1 MRFSQINP
9 AIRFADRL
17 LYTNERRLSKTYDC
31 RLLYILEG
39 EGEIYLD
46 GEVYLLRPGTL
57 VLFQAETAYRFTSRP
72 RFLAIA
78 VDFDLTGEFETDSGA
93 LSPAPIARF
102 DPSASHGRF
111 AFEDTDFL
119 SVAYVNA
126 DGRRH
131 LPFLETI
138 LDEYRGRRPYFAE
151 LASLRLKEQL
161 LLLARSGFAAEGSA
175 RTAERVVAYISEHYA
190 EPLTNESIAAVFGH
204 DAAYL
209 GRAVKRYTGEP
220 LHRLLVRRR
229 VAGAIRLLLTT
240 DEPLEVIAEQVGFY
254 GAAHLCAK
262 CKALTGNS
270 PSFYRKGK

>member
-1 MRFSQINP
+1 MKLSQVSP

-17 LYTNERRLSKTYDC
+17 LYAGERRMSKTYDC

-46 GEVYLLRPGTL
+46 GAVHLLRPGTL
-57 VLFQAETAYRFTSRP
+57 VLFQAETAYRFSPRP

-78 VDFDLTGEFETDSGA
+78 IDFDLAGDFETDSGF
-93 LSPAPIARF
+93 LSPVPIARF
-102 DPSASHGRF
+102 DPAASHGRF
-111 AFEDTDFL
+111 VFEDTDFL

-131 LPFLETI
+131 LPFIEAI
-138 LDEYRGRRPYFAE
+138 LDEYRSRRPYFAE
-151 LASLRLKEQL
+151 LASIRLKEQL

-175 RTAERVVAYISEHYA
+175 KTAERVVAYISEHYA

-229 VAGAIRLLLTT
+229 VEGAIRLLLTT

-270 PSFYRKGK
+270 PSFYRRGK